1 MVLVNIVAVLLLM
14 QHAAQHILPTSKN
27 LPHVIDLLAQHIY
40 FLLRTD
46 KYQMK
51 NISFYVLHIAHHI
64 YLRKTRRKLTWLL
77 VNNELAAMRARIRSP
92 FYSTPLELNLA
103 ILATACNKHLFKEK
117 RSPKIGSHESMLS

>member
-51 NISFYVLHIAHHI
+51 NISCYVLILHQVD
-64 YLRKTRRKLTWLL
+64 KT
-77 VNNELAAMRARIRSP
+77 I
-92 FYSTPLELNLA
+92 
-103 ILATACNKHLFKEK
+103 
-117 RSPKIGSHESMLS
+117 